1 MEKWLGCALD
11 YIPRWIE
18 FQAPM
23 LRQPGC
29 IVMIA
34 HRDKVML
41 EQAFGSA
48 NLATGE
54 ALTPRHRFRIG
65 SQSKSRRLPG
75 GIGGAGP
82 LHGNIRAAM
91 RRHLETQNWFVHLDS
106 DQAVPPNRQKGE

>member
-41 EQAFGSA
+41 EQARS
-48 NLATGE
+48 E
-54 ALTPRHRFRIG
+54 E
-65 SQSKSRRLPG
+65 RRVG
-75 GIGGAGP
+75 K
-82 LHGNIRAAM
+82 
-91 RRHLETQNWFVHLDS
+91 EC
-106 DQAVPPNRQKGE
+106 